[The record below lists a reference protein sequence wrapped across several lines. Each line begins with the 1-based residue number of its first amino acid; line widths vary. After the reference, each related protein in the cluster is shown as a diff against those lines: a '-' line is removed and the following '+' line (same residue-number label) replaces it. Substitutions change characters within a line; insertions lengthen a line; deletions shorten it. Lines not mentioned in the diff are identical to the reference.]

1 MNNYVRIKAAH
12 KRRRIARRGGGE
24 RARENEK
31 EKGFKKTHFVG
42 FADKADKTLSLRRA
56 K

>member
-12 KRRRIARRGGGE
+12 KRRRITRRGE
-24 RARENEK
+24 KRARENEK

-42 FADKADKTLSLRRA
+42 FADKADKTLSLWRA